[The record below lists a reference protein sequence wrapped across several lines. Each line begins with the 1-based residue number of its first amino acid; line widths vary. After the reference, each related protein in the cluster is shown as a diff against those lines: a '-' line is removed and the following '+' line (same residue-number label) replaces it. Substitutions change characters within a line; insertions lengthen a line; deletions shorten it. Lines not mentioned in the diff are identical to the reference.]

1 MGCRRN
7 RGITGEPSAVS
18 ICERGNEVT
27 DEKSNQD
34 KIRRSKG
41 SRRSATIPGTRWSS
55 RFGRRRTVG
64 DESTEFAAGAEK
76 EKRTRAAM

>member
-1 MGCRRN
+1 MGCHRN

-41 SRRSATIPGTRWSS
+41 SRRSGKLPGTR
-55 RFGRRRTVG
+55 R
-64 DESTEFAAGAEK
+64 
-76 EKRTRAAM
+76 